1 MRGRC
6 TGGCGRTIDWLEPLC
21 DACEREQEACQDA
34 RCDNCGNCTIGCG
47 HCDQCKCDEDGDEP
61 VECPDCGM
69 ELPDADTPCPDCVE
83 PEAKACPKCGYE
95 PCACHWSPEP
105 DDAAGDA
112 AVAEADE
119 LF

>member
-1 MRGRC
+1 MRGPC

-34 RCDNCGNCTIGCG
+34 ACDDCGNCTIGCG

-61 VECPDCGM
+61 VECPDCGL
-69 ELPDADTPCPDCVE
+69 ELPDADTPCPDCGDE
-83 PEAKACPKCGYE
+83 DSCP
-95 PCACHWSPEP
+95 SRPEP

-112 AVAEADE
+112 AVEEADE